1 MISPVVT
8 PAQARSL
15 VGAVFADVRWY
26 LDGRSGRSAW
36 LSGHLPG
43 AVFVDLNTA
52 LAGPPSTEAGRHPL
66 PEPEAFAA
74 AMAELGIGE
83 TDVVIAYDDAG
94 GSSAGRLVWL
104 LRNIGV
110 EAALLDGGI
119 AGWDGVVETGETLRP
134 AATFNARP
142 WDAATLATIDDAA
155 TAYRVVDARA
165 GARYRGE
172 TEPVDVRGR
181 STARTRAGAGAPQSA
196 MAVDL
201 GSRFSSIQVSMRSGV
216 NTSLPASR
224 YSWSAS
230 RASST
235 RRASRAPGRSRRAR
249 PGAARRGPCRSGP
262 AARSC
267 SGCRPGRPAA
277 SRRTPGTGW
286 PTGRGSGTPCAWP
299 SGRGPVSGM
308 RMQAERLRW
317 L

>member
-15 VGAVFADVRWY
+15 VGAVFADVRWS

-172 TEPVDVRGR
+172 TEPVD
-181 STARTRAGAGAPQSA
+181 ARAGHIPGAISLPFGGNLDADQRFLPPAG
-196 MAVDL
+196 L
-201 GSRFSSIQVSMRSGV
+201 RERFLEAGLTDAAGVVVYCGSGV
-216 NTSLPASR
+216 TACHDLLALEYAGLGRARLYPG
-224 YSWSAS
+224 SWSQYAATQRPEATGS
-230 RASST
+230 EPGERPPSDPDGVT
-235 RRASRAPGRSRRAR
+235 R
-249 PGAARRGPCRSGP
+249 
-262 AARSC
+262 
-267 SGCRPGRPAA
+267 
-277 SRRTPGTGW
+277 
-286 PTGRGSGTPCAWP
+286 
-299 SGRGPVSGM
+299 
-308 RMQAERLRW
+308 
-317 L
+317 